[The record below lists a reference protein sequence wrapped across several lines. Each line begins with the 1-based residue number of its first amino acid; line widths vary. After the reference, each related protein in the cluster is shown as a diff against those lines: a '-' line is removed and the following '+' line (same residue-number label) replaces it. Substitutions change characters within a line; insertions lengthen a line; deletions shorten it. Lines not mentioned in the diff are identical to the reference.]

1 MSCWFQLNSLERR
14 FQPVPTWFFLN
25 PTSWMKVHAFW
36 IRFDLLCPF
45 PSKQAE
51 FAHPRFMFLRLVFIA
66 PYLSCSQDRVTLAS
80 PFLFGSFF
88 SAFVM
93 VVSLTMTTMM
103 RSRFILSE
111 LSERLFARFESTKSQ
126 NQTQR
131 IFFVFPVR
139 NTLWPVPFPLFL
151 VSSFHPSWLFN
162 WPWRRWGKAAIPPQ
176 HSAHSARFVIIAV

>member
-1 MSCWFQLNSLERR
+1 MNHFFGFIRSYFCSRSELLFSAQFSGASLSTSSNMV
-14 FQPVPTWFFLN
+14 FSDPTL
-25 PTSWMKVHAFW
+25 WMKVHAFW

-139 NTLWPVPFPLFL
+139 NTL
-151 VSSFHPSWLFN
+151 
-162 WPWRRWGKAAIPPQ
+162 
-176 HSAHSARFVIIAV
+176 